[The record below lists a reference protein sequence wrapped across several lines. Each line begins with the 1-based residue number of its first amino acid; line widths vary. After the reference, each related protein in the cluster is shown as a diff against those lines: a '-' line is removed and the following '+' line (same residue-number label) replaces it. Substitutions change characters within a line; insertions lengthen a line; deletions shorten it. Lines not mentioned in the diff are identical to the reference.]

1 MSDYLKR
8 LHITDVEDT
17 GENVG
22 AYMKRVHIVEV
33 VDSDGNPW
41 EPVPGPDPWDELVR
55 ATNVEYTPGNIYA
68 GGNTIGATTA
78 TFTGGSDQVIYRSRW
93 QKRPTADDGW
103 NNTSFQTHDNE
114 ATELVYGIPTSEA
127 GWQIRLQTQARD
139 EADDPVTQVQGNGS
153 IKNIEKREFGTFT
166 VTVNDIEYDYNTAP
180 ALTILVNDPIPL
192 VVTHTGNATPT
203 YTWSAR
209 NDYPLMIG
217 SQAASTVLTFPQ
229 EGPVTVTCTIA
240 DAGAEGSPTSVII
253 NFFVVD
259 A

>member
-1 MSDYLKR
+1 MSYIKHLY
-8 LHITDVEDT
+8 ISDVDT
-17 GENVG
+17 SGGVG
-22 AYMKRVHIVEV
+22 NYMKRVEVVEV
-33 VDSDGNPW
+33 LDSEGNPW

-55 ATNVEYTPGNIYA
+55 VTNVVYTPGNIYA
-68 GGNTIGATTA
+68 GGNTIGAKSA

-93 QKRPTADDGW
+93 QKRASADDGW
-103 NNTSFQTHDNE
+103 TNTAFQNHANE
-114 ATELVYGIPTSEA
+114 VTEFTYGIPPSEA

-180 ALTILVNDPIPL
+180 ALTVLMNDPIPA
-192 VVTHTGNATPT
+192 VVSHTGDATPT
-203 YTWSAR
+203 YSWTAR
-209 NDYPLMIG
+209 NDYPIMVG
-217 SQAASTVLTFPQ
+217 SQTASTVLTFP
-229 EGPVTVTCTIA
+229 EAGPATVTCTIA
-240 DAGAEGSPTSVII
+240 DSGANGSPTSVII